1 MLLLTNVV
9 TTPEIPDEKEEADE
23 MSSINLY
30 PATLETFALGSS
42 ERSSHRRDG
51 RSAGRHYRSHLSRT
65 ASRTGA
71 HLGARRRSIRAS
83 IALQENRGVE
93 LPLLQSLVLKRFVD
107 VVLASFALVALLPV
121 FAVVAFLVKRDGG
134 PVIYRQR
141 RVGKDGVEFLF
152 YKFRSMVVD
161 ADKVRVELEKL
172 NQHGQTGV
180 TFKMKNDPRV
190 TKIGRIIRKTSIDE
204 LPQFWNVLKG
214 DMSLVGPRPALPTE
228 VARYTPEQRG
238 RLVVKPGLTC
248 FWQIGGR
255 SELPFEK
262 QVELDIKYIKD
273 RSLWLDLTLLAKTP
287 PALILGSGAY

>member
-9 TTPEIPDEKEEADE
+9 TTHEIPDEKEEADE

-228 VARYTPEQRG
+228 VARYTPNNA
-238 RLVVKPGLTC
+238 VA
-248 FWQIGGR
+248 
-255 SELPFEK
+255 S
-262 QVELDIKYIKD
+262 
-273 RSLWLDLTLLAKTP
+273 S
-287 PALILGSGAY
+287 